1 MNADGNAA
9 SYRAAVDCANSGDLK
24 GYLDFYSEDVVFGGV
39 SQEPMDKAGVV
50 AFHENFY
57 SAFPGAQAQFL
68 DLVEH
73 DDRLAARLLLSGP
86 HEGPFLGVPASGN
99 DVQLAITTIL
109 TMRDG
114 KCVERWSTAD
124 MLGLLIQVGAVPP
137 PGAWRIRIAGLLP
150 GAS

>member
-1 MNADGNAA
+1 MSSDGNAA
-9 SYRAAVDCANSGDLK
+9 RYRAALDRANAGDLA
-24 GYLDFYSEDVVFGGV
+24 GYLDLYSEDVVFGGV

-57 SAFPGAQAQFL
+57 AAFPGIQVQVL
-68 DLVEH
+68 DLIESG
-73 DDRLAARLLLSGP
+73 DQLAARLLLSGR
-86 HEGPFLGVPASGN
+86 HEGTFLGAPPSGN

-114 KCVERWSTAD
+114 KCIERWSTAD

-137 PGAWRIRIAGLLP
+137 PGA
-150 GAS
+150 

>member
-1 MNADGNAA
+1 VTSDSNAA
-9 SYRAAVDCANSGDLK
+9 TYRAALDRANAGDLA
-24 GYLDFYSEDVVFGGV
+24 GYLDLYSDDVVFGGV

-50 AFHENFY
+50 AFHEDFY
-57 SAFPGAQAQFL
+57 NAFPGIQVQVL
-68 DLVEH
+68 DLIESG
-73 DDRLAARLLLSGP
+73 DQLAARLLLSGR
-86 HEGPFLGVPASGN
+86 HEAPFLGAPPSGN

-137 PGAWRIRIAGLLP
+137 PGA
-150 GAS
+150 

>member
-1 MNADGNAA
+1 MSSDGNAA
-9 SYRAAVDCANSGDLK
+9 IYRAALDRANAGDLA
-24 GYLDFYSEDVVFGGV
+24 GYLDYSDDVVFGGV
-39 SQEPMDKAGVV
+39 SQEPMEKAGVV

-57 SAFPGAQAQFL
+57 AAFPGVQVEVL
-68 DLVEH
+68 DLIESG
-73 DDRLAARLLLSGP
+73 DQLAARLLLSGP
-86 HEGPFLGVPASGN
+86 HEGPFLGAPASGN

-137 PGAWRIRIAGLLP
+137 PGA
-150 GAS
+150 

>member
-1 MNADGNAA
+1 MSADGNAA
-9 SYRAAVDCANSGDLK
+9 IYRAAVDCANSGDLQ
-24 GYLDFYSEDVVFGGV
+24 GYLDFYSDDVVFGGV

-57 SAFPGAQAQFL
+57 AAFPGVQVEVL
-68 DLVEH
+68 DLIESG
-73 DDRLAARLLLSGP
+73 DQLAARLLLSGP
-86 HEGPFLGVPASGN
+86 HEGPFLGAPASGN

-109 TMRDG
+109 RMRDG

-137 PGAWRIRIAGLLP
+137 PGA
-150 GAS
+150 

>member
-1 MNADGNAA
+1 VSADGNAA
-9 SYRAAVDCANSGDLK
+9 IYRAAVDCANGGDLQ
-24 GYLDFYSEDVVFGGV
+24 GYLDFYSDDVVFGGV
-39 SQEPMDKAGVV
+39 SQEPLDKAGVV

-57 SAFPGAQAQFL
+57 SAFPGAQARFL

-73 DDRLAARLLLSGP
+73 DDRLAARLLLSGR
-86 HEGPFLGVPASGN
+86 HAGEFLGVPASGN

-137 PGAWRIRIAGLLP
+137 PGA
-150 GAS
+150 

>member
-1 MNADGNAA
+1 MVAAMSADGNAA
-9 SYRAAVDCANSGDLK
+9 IYRAHIDRGNAGDLS
-24 GYLDFYSEDVVFGGV
+24 GYLELYSDDVLFGGV
-39 SQEPMDKAGVV
+39 SPAPMDKAGVV

-57 SAFPGAQAQFL
+57 AAFPGAQAEVL
-68 DLVEH
+68 DLVESG
-73 DDRLAARLLLSGP
+73 DQLAVRLVISGR
-86 HEGPFLGVPASGN
+86 HEGEFLGVPASGN

-137 PGAWRIRIAGLLP
+137 PGA
-150 GAS
+150 

>member
-1 MNADGNAA
+1 MSSDGNAA
-9 SYRAAVDCANSGDLK
+9 IYRAALDRANAGDLA
-24 GYLDFYSEDVVFGGV
+24 GYLDLYSDDVVFGGV

-57 SAFPGAQAQFL
+57 AAFPGVQVEVL
-68 DLVEH
+68 DLIESG
-73 DDRLAARLLLSGP
+73 DQLAARLLLSGP
-86 HEGPFLGVPASGN
+86 HEGPFLGAPASGN

-137 PGAWRIRIAGLLP
+137 PGA
-150 GAS
+150 